1 MRQNFVAIVVL
12 NCFKALQS
20 AVIMRRSKSR
30 RPDVAPYMNSDSMLS
45 LLSYSAIR
53 RFRMV
58 EMRHDYVAIVAFWG
72 VFEGVRLARLRP
84 RGCGSGRHGR
94 VQCR

>member
-1 MRQNFVAIVVL
+1 M
-12 NCFKALQS
+12 
-20 AVIMRRSKSR
+20 
-30 RPDVAPYMNSDSMLS
+30 
-45 LLSYSAIR
+45 
-53 RFRMV
+53 

-94 VQCR
+94 VRCR